1 LRKLDAVIEYELGG
15 LVMSERM
22 RGFVWTL
29 DAVFS
34 VQQATRSVPDSDR
47 IWGAGALMWRLF
59 REV

>member
-1 LRKLDAVIEYELGG
+1 VIEYELGG